1 MTLSTK
7 IKTKSSF
14 PWFIVLFCLCFK
26 LVAQSTTQKEL
37 IAKMKNLQTLH
48 NIAQVDSM
56 YKTMKDQALE
66 LGLDS
71 LYLEMTFQQIE
82 KSGELQLYTNAE
94 FLLDNLMIKE
104 NYMLSNHPKLLLRC
118 FHTLAQLY
126 LTHSW
131 SSEVMKEIS
140 EHYYDRYFKLIK
152 KIELSPAEQETAKL
166 NKLSYLA
173 HTKNDSLLYYL
184 GQFKLEA
191 KDEARFLN
199 HWYREKND
207 EKNEL
212 IYAKI
217 LDDKIKIISALKNNK
232 QYAEVKRLY
241 PIYLKELKSVNLGSE
256 HKLYLVMGQVYT
268 ATQRYRMAEEMY
280 VKALRYFEPK
290 KSYFNTNIIYNDLI
304 KIKLKL
310 GDIDGYSY
318 YSNKL
323 LEQNKNYEN
332 IQLAV
337 LKNHLDYHAELSDIE
352 IKQKL
357 GDEKL
362 TNDMLNNKIKNQ
374 KAFISFAL
382 ALLIVTLIFVYFY
395 SASSKTKAELEDAN
409 KQMVIDVLRS
419 KFKPHFTFN
428 VLSVINYFVE
438 KKEIQNATLA
448 LTKMSSLL
456 RSTLDNMNE
465 RLVPF
470 ISEYN
475 ICQNYMYLESL
486 RFSDKFEYEFEPI
499 KNMSVEQWMI
509 PPGIIEPFLEN
520 AVNHAF
526 TGIKYKGKISLR
538 HKFEDK
544 KLIIIVEDNGVGLKL
559 STLKNKK
566 SHGLKITK
574 DYIATTS
581 KLYKS
586 PISLNISSKEGTRI
600 EITIPKL
607 NQNIVS

>member
-14 PWFIVLFCLCFK
+14 LWFIVLFCLCFK

-37 IAKMKNLQTLH
+37 IAKMKNLQTLD

-71 LYLEMTFQQIE
+71 LYIEMTFQQIE
-82 KSGELQLYTNAE
+82 KNGGLQLHTNAE
-94 FLLDNLMIKE
+94 LLLDNLMIKE
-104 NYMLSNHPKLLLRC
+104 NYLLSNHPKLLLRC

-126 LTHSW
+126 LAHSW
-131 SSEVMKEIS
+131 SSEVIKEIS
-140 EHYYDRYFKLIK
+140 EHYYDRYFELIK

-184 GQFKLEA
+184 DQFKLEA

-217 LDDKIKIISALKNNK
+217 LNDKIKIISALKNNK
-232 QYAEVKRLY
+232 QYAEVERIY
-241 PIYLKELKSVNLGSE
+241 PIYLKDLKTVNQDSE
-256 HKLYLVMGQVYT
+256 HKLYLIMGQVYT
-268 ATQRYRMAEEMY
+268 ATQRYRMAEKMY

-290 KSYFNTNIIYNDLI
+290 KSYFNTNIIYNALL

-323 LEQNKNYEN
+323 SDQNKNYEK
-332 IQLAV
+332 IQLVV
-337 LKNHLDYHAELSDIE
+337 LKNHLDYHTELSDIE
-352 IKQKL
+352 VKQKL

-362 TNDMLNNKIKNQ
+362 INDMLNNKIKNQ
-374 KAFISFAL
+374 KTFISFAL

-395 SASSKTKAELEDAN
+395 SVSSKTKAELEDAN

-438 KKEIQNATLA
+438 KKEIQNATHA

-456 RSTLDNMNE
+456 RATLDNMNE

-486 RFSDKFEYEFEPI
+486 RFSDKFEFEFEPI
-499 KNMSVEQWMI
+499 KNMNVEQWMI

-526 TGIKYKGKISLR
+526 TGIKQKGTIKLHHKI
-538 HKFEDK
+538 ENN
-544 KLIIIVEDNGVGLKL
+544 KLIITVKDNGIGMKVSPLN
-559 STLKNKK
+559 NKK
-566 SHGLKITK
+566 RHGLKITK
-574 DYIATTS
+574 DYIATVS

-586 PISLNISSKEGTRI
+586 PISLKISSKKGTTV
-600 EITIPKL
+600 EISIPKL
-607 NQNIVS
+607 NPYIVA